1 MSVER
6 TVSLEAVFDAIPVGL
21 GVVDA
26 ERRIVL
32 MNRAFRDSLGLPAD
46 GIPPGTPV
54 EEAVRASALRGVY
67 GPGDP
72 DAQVKAVMAP
82 DRTQP
87 GRLRRRTY
95 AGKSHDLFNT
105 PLPGGGYVVSAVETT
120 ALLAARADAET
131 ALSRT
136 ATALASLRIGL
147 AIFDPQH
154 RLLLVNPSFAVL
166 LSLPPDRLPVGTSL
180 DAMLALMEMRDEFA
194 GPDGIAFVGA
204 LRGAASGHSWATRR
218 LRADGRSIDI
228 MVDPLPDGGCT
239 IAVNDITP
247 QAQAEDEARRR
258 ALLLQ
263 MVLVNVPHGICVYG
277 ADHRVAMLNDNYN
290 KVMAGEPLQVGDSLS
305 DVIRRR
311 AGAGEY
317 GGGDPEVII
326 ASQMAYNITRPQ
338 QHRRVRADG
347 ASIDVRTAPMPDGG
361 HISVVTDISALVQ
374 AEAEL
379 RRKADDMATMLDNI
393 RHGIM
398 LWGADR
404 CLIASNRVAA
414 DLLDLPP
421 DVLVPGQSEAEVIA
435 ALAAAGHFGT
445 AGLDAPMAR
454 ALVVL
459 DRGIPFGREAVTP
472 SGRILFAQSNPAP
485 NGGWI
490 STFSDITQM
499 RLTEQELRRA
509 KDLAES
515 ANVAK
520 SRFLATMSH
529 ELRTPLNAIIGF
541 ADAMAHENGDV
552 PADLIAEYSGQIGNA
567 GKQLLSLINII
578 LDVARIESGQFEPGG
593 EVMEICQLIQMAV
606 RKADAA
612 AQEAGVAI
620 TVRLP
625 EDLPRL
631 RGDEKQI
638 SQAVAQLVSNAV
650 KFTPPGGA
658 VRSEAGV
665 TPEGGMVVA
674 VADTGIGI
682 PAADQERVFEPFMQ
696 LDGSLSRR
704 YPGAGLGLFIARAI
718 VAAHGGQLSL
728 TSEPGAGTTAR
739 IALPKA
745 RIVTADTA

>member
-1 MSVER
+1 MSVPR
-6 TVSLEAVFDAIPVGL
+6 TVPFEAVFDAIPVGL

-26 ERRIVL
+26 EGRIVL
-32 MNRAFRDSLGLPAD
+32 MNRAFRDSLALPSD

-82 DRTQP
+82 DRSLP
-87 GRLRRRTY
+87 GRLRRRTF

-136 ATALASLRIGL
+136 ATALITLRIGL
-147 AIFDPQH
+147 AVFDAQH
-154 RLLLVNPSFAVL
+154 RLLLVNPSFTAL
-166 LSLPPDRLPVGTSL
+166 FALPPDRLPVGTSL
-180 DAMLALMEMRDEFA
+180 EAMLALMETRDEFA
-194 GPDGIAFVGA
+194 GPDGLAFVSA
-204 LRGAASGHSWATRR
+204 LRRAAAGQSWAARR

-228 MVDPLPDGGCT
+228 MVDSLPDGGCT

-247 QAQAEDEARRR
+247 QAQAEDESRRR

-290 KVMAGEPLQVGDSLS
+290 QIMAGEPLKVGDSLS
-305 DVIRRR
+305 DAIRRR
-311 AGAGEY
+311 AKHGEY
-317 GGGDPEVII
+317 DGGDPEVII
-326 ASQMAYNITRPQ
+326 ASQMAYNITRAQ
-338 QHRRVRADG
+338 QHRRVRPDG
-347 ASIDVRTAPMPDGG
+347 AAIDVRTAPMPDGG

-379 RRKADDMATMLDNI
+379 RRQADDMITMLDNI

-398 LWGADR
+398 LWDADR
-404 CLIASNRVAA
+404 RLVASNRVAG
-414 DLLDLPP
+414 DLLNLPP
-421 DVLVPGQSEAEVIA
+421 GALVAGQSEAEVIA
-435 ALAAAGHFGT
+435 ALAAAGHFGA
-445 AGLDAPMAR
+445 AGPDARMMR
-454 ALVVL
+454 ALFVL
-459 DRGIPFGREAVTP
+459 DRSIPIGREVVTP

-490 STFSDITQM
+490 STLSDVTQM
-499 RLTEQELRRA
+499 RRAEQELRRA
-509 KDLAES
+509 KDLAEA
-515 ANVAK
+515 ANLAK

-541 ADAMAHENGDV
+541 SDAMAQENGDL
-552 PADLIAEYSGQIGNA
+552 PAGLIAEYSGQINNA

-578 LDVARIESGQFEPGG
+578 LDVARIENGQFEPGG
-593 EVMEICQLIQMAV
+593 DVVEIFRLIQAV
-606 RKADAA
+606 VRQVDAA
-612 AQEAGVAI
+612 AQEAAVAI
-620 TVRLP
+620 TVQLHGALP
-625 EDLPRL
+625 HL
-631 RGDEKQI
+631 RCDEKQI
-638 SQAVAQLVSNAV
+638 AQALFQLVSNAV
-650 KFTPPGGA
+650 KFTPAGGA
-658 VRSEAGV
+658 VAIEAGL
-665 TPEGGMVVA
+665 TPEAEIFVA

-696 LDGSLSRR
+696 LDASLSRR

-718 VAAHGGQLSL
+718 LSAHGGQLSL

-739 IALPKA
+739 ITLPKA
-745 RIVTADTA
+745 RIVTVGAS